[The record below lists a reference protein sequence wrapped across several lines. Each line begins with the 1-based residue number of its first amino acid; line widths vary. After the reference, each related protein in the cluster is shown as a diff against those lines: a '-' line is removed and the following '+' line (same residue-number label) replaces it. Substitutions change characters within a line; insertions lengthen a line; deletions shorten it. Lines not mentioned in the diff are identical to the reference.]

1 MSEKSVYILACAV
14 RNKGSGFRTGYSKA
28 SSVSSFVG
36 QRSHSNVGVVASCN
50 DRRATS
56 RLHEDDPLIV
66 RSGPAAAAI
75 AADDHDDDE
84 ENRAANHS
92 SLATIV
98 HFMPPSQGT
107 LIKKCLHEEYLN
119 KGYTFQY
126 IKARFT
132 QIIAIE
138 SKDPHYGGR
147 LSRIFLWIFLSLQI
161 IRTRNTRRA

>member
-28 SSVSSFVG
+28 SSVSS
-36 QRSHSNVGVVASCN
+36 NVGVVASCN

-56 RLHEDDPLIV
+56 RLHEDDTLVV

-92 SLATIV
+92 SLTTIV